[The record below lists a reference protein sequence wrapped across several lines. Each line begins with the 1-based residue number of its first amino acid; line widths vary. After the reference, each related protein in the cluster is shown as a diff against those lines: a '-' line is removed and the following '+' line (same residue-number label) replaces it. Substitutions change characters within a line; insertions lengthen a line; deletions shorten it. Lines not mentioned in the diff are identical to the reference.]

1 MTHTDTSVA
10 AEVERMIRE
19 NMTDLDD
26 DEVITPDTTFD
37 DLGMDSL
44 TRIDVLADAEAFF
57 GIQVPDDEVRKF
69 VRVRDL
75 TDFILS
81 ARA

>member
-10 AEVERMIRE
+10 AEVERIVRE

-26 DEVITPDTTFD
+26 DAVITPDTTFD
-37 DLGMDSL
+37 DLGLDSI
-44 TRIDVLADAEAFF
+44 TRVDVLADAETFF
-57 GIQVPDDEVRKF
+57 GIQVPDDEVRNF